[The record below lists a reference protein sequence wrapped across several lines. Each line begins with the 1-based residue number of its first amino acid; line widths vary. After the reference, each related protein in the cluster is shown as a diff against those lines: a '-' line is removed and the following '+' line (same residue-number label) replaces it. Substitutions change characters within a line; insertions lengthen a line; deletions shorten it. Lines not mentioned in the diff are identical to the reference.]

1 MALATFPVA
10 DDGARPS
17 GLDVDAASLVRLLSA
32 TADRDGRRLAF
43 RDQKDRERWS
53 GRPPLEWSYSVAR
66 TIVGR
71 LSRFFSGLGLA
82 RGSAVGVALS
92 SGPEA
97 WLSLLA
103 IEDAGLAACLLPV
116 GWPAEKLAQA
126 IEAANVQAVAT
137 QGVLADLR
145 PAELF
150 CTLASRYFGLRFVC
164 AFGPQ
169 IPDGVIDL
177 DCVILVEEAAP
188 VGRTAEAEASG
199 IGRVT
204 FSARAGEPRPIYR
217 PARSFAASVMSVV
230 TSSDVQAEDRV
241 LTLLGPDTHAGL
253 VTGLGLAMLRGA
265 TLEAHGLFD
274 GETLT
279 KAMMEERPAHLVAP
293 GWMEPALAQSGLA
306 DRLASTILVHRAP
319 VRFKA
324 KTALKRNVLDVL
336 AFDEQALI
344 AKRRSAAGHFGLSFD
359 AADEAGLAANLL
371 RVKHESDGSLAF
383 AGPAADIRPFGR
395 YGSASCDANSAW
407 IPSDF
412 KAELFAGMIIG
423 VS

>member
-17 GLDVDAASLVRLLSA
+17 GLDLDAASLVRLLSA

-82 RGSAVGVALS
+82 QGSAVGVALS

-177 DCVILVEEAAP
+177 DRVILVEEAAP
-188 VGRTAEAEASG
+188 VARTAEAEPSG

-217 PARSFAASVMSVV
+217 PARSFAASVISLA
-230 TSSDVQAEDRV
+230 TLTDVQADRPRSHAARPGHPRRPRD
-241 LTLLGPDTHAGL
+241 GPRTCDPAGSDAR
-253 VTGLGLAMLRGA
+253 GSWPLRRRDPGQGRDGRAAGPPRRARLDGA
-265 TLEAHGLFD
+265 GAGAVRPCGPPRLDDPGPPGAGPFQSQDGPEAQ
-274 GETLT
+274 
-279 KAMMEERPAHLVAP
+279 RPRRPRLRRA
-293 GWMEPALAQSGLA
+293 GA
-306 DRLASTILVHRAP
+306 DR
-319 VRFKA
+319 
-324 KTALKRNVLDVL
+324 
-336 AFDEQALI
+336 QA
-344 AKRRSAAGHFGLSFD
+344 AKRRRA
-359 AADEAGLAANLL
+359 L
-371 RVKHESDGSLAF
+371 RL
-383 AGPAADIRPFGR
+383 
-395 YGSASCDANSAW
+395 
-407 IPSDF
+407 
-412 KAELFAGMIIG
+412 II
-423 VS
+423 